1 MPHYLTDLESWKAL
15 WPLLAI
21 ALLIS
26 FTLCWVGDSA
36 QERKGLLILLV
47 AFAILGV
54 GTGYLAGLSREPV
67 AGQVLPA
74 VLSLFA
80 GLTVFLVSKD
90 HAARV
95 LVSLSVVAFA
105 VSLLVG
111 SVWGSRMRFD
121 AEQYFLS
128 EKYLLYRA
136 SVEAKVQEA
145 RRKLGLSDAQK

>member
-1 MPHYLTDLESWKAL
+1 MPYYLTDVESWKAL

-21 ALLIS
+21 ALLIA
-26 FTLCWVGDSA
+26 FTFCWAGDSG
-36 QERKGLLILLV
+36 QERKGLLILLL

-74 VLSLFA
+74 ALSLIA

-90 HAARV
+90 RAARA

-105 VSLLVG
+105 VSVLIG
-111 SVWGSRMRFD
+111 SIWGSRMRFE
-121 AEQYFLS
+121 AEQYLLS
-128 EKYLLYRA
+128 ERYLAYRA

-145 RRKLGLSDAQK
+145 RRKLGLPDAKN